1 MLCLMKSHPHVCI
14 KLCIIAIWC
23 SCCIAWHILSL
34 PWQCLLSGLNPRTF
48 LQVQS
53 ILKPTHG
60 VTWPSGKPEN
70 EGGYGAIFLDN

>member
-1 MLCLMKSHPHVCI
+1 MLHCLAYMKLAVPAVRAES
-14 KLCIIAIWC
+14 KN
-23 SCCIAWHILSL
+23 S
-34 PWQCLLSGLNPRTF
+34 

>member
-1 MLCLMKSHPHVCI
+1 MLFLMKSHPHVYI
-14 KLCIIAIWC
+14 KLCIIATWY
-23 SCCIAWHILSL
+23 SCCIAYIKLAMPAVRAESK
-34 PWQCLLSGLNPRTF
+34 SSV
-48 LQVQS
+48 QVQS